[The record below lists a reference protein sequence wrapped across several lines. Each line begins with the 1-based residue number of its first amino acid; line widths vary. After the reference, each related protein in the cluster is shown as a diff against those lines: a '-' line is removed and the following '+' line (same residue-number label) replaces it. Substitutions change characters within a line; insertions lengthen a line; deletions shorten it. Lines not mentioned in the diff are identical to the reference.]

1 LPRWTKQRLDKP
13 ETMPTS
19 TAQAFAALKK
29 LTPAE
34 AVAYLQRRNQI
45 TLTYGWQDL
54 WQEEHARQFTVSR
67 LARADLLQALQ
78 DQITQ
83 SVGGDLSRRD
93 FLRDSKTLLQ
103 QAGWWGDKEVI
114 DPTTG
119 EILKTTFDPTRLK
132 LIFDTNTRMASAAG
146 QWERIERTKRSHPYV
161 RYITQR
167 DDKVRPAH
175 RAWDNVTLPVD
186 DSFWKTHT
194 PPNGWRCRCRIVAV
208 SQRDY
213 DAGRTPTGEAM
224 KKTAPDVLMRPWLD
238 KRSGEVK
245 SIPTGIDPGFGY
257 NPGMA
262 SARLQQDQM
271 VSEKLATLSPAIATA
286 AKAAGVS
293 VPAIAKTKTGD

>member
-1 LPRWTKQRLDKP
+1 MST
-13 ETMPTS
+13 T
-19 TAQAFAALKK
+19 TAQEFAALQK

-45 TLTYGWQDL
+45 ALSYGWQDL
-54 WQEEHARQFTVSR
+54 WQEEHALQFTVSR

-93 FLRDSKTLLQ
+93 FLRDVKKLLQ
-103 QAGWWGDKEVI
+103 QAGWWGEKEVI
-114 DPTTG
+114 EPTTG

-132 LIFDTNTRMASAAG
+132 LIFDTNTSMAYAAG
-146 QWERIERTKRSHPYV
+146 QWESIERTKRSHPYV

-186 DSFWKTHT
+186 DAFWRTHT

-213 DAGRTPTGEAM
+213 DTGRTPTGEAM
-224 KKTAPDVLMRPWLD
+224 KKTAPDIVMRDWLD
-238 KRSGEVK
+238 QRSGEVK

-262 SARLQQDQM
+262 SARLQQQEQ
-271 VSEKLATLSPAIATA
+271 VVREKLAALSPAVADA
-286 AKAAGVS
+286 AKVAGVS
-293 VPAIAKTKTGD
+293 VPEPARSKPGN